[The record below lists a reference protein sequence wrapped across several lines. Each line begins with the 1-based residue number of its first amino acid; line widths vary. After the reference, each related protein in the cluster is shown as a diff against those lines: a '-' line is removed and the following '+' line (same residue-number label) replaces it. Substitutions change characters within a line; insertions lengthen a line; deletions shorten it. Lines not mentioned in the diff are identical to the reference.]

1 MLGNGNGTFTALP
14 PQDAGGGP
22 WQVALGDV
30 DGDGDIDVAAANS
43 FSANG
48 GLYRQR
54 RRHARP
60 ADRRS
65 PMDGH
70 TPASDLGDLDGDGD
84 LDWCCRASAPGI
96 WRIFVNDGAG
106 NFTLRPGHPGTV
118 ESVVRGPRRLRQRR
132 RHRPGAQRRDRRRR
146 GADAERERSE
156 PALSAGAR
164 DLPRAGPGRR
174 RRLLILKDKTP
185 DKGDQ
190 LLWKWVKGPTT
201 PLADFGDPLTA
212 DDLALCLYDAGALV
226 TSATA
231 DAGGTCGTKPCWT
244 AKPTT
249 LAYKNRDTSSTGT
262 QVVKLKEGLVDGK
275 ASIVWKAKGLRVAM
289 PALDMLGG
297 PLTVQM
303 HRSGGGPCFGAT
315 YSAPFL
321 QADGST
327 ILKDK
332 AD

>member
-1 MLGNGNGTFTALP
+1 MQNQSGPSPLCPPSPATCREPVLGAKALL
-14 PQDAGGGP
+14 
-22 WQVALGDV
+22 V
-30 DGDGDIDVAAANS
+30 
-43 FSANG
+43 
-48 GLYRQR
+48 
-54 RRHARP
+54 
-60 ADRRS
+60 
-65 PMDGH
+65 
-70 TPASDLGDLDGDGD
+70 
-84 LDWCCRASAPGI
+84 
-96 WRIFVNDGAG
+96 
-106 NFTLRPGHPGTV
+106 
-118 ESVVRGPRRLRQRR
+118 
-132 RHRPGAQRRDRRRR
+132 
-146 GADAERERSE
+146 
-156 PALSAGAR
+156 
-164 DLPRAGPGRR
+164 
-174 RRLLILKDKTP
+174 LKDKSP

-201 PLADFGDPLTA
+201 PLADYGDPLTA

-244 AKPTT
+244 AKPTS

-275 ASIVWKAKGLRVAM
+275 ASIVWKAKGLHVAM
-289 PALDMLGG
+289 PALDTLGG

-321 QADGST
+321 KSDGST